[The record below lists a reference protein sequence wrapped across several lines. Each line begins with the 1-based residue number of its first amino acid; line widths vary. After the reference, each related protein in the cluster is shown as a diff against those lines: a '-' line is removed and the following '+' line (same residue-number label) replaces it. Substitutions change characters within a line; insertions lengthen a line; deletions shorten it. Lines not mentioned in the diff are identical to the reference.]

1 MTRPLVL
8 VFTVISFAITFI
20 FKADVDAQGG
30 AYATGVLVL
39 MTSASLAA
47 TLSARR
53 QKQRF
58 ALWGFAIVTLVF
70 VYTTFANV
78 VERPDG
84 VRIAAFFI
92 AAILVVSISSR
103 VRRSFQLRARSVVLD
118 EAAYEML
125 RIDAGGHGE
134 INLIAH
140 ENHGGSQEDYDKKA
154 RAERRYGRIPAGT
167 PTIFLEV
174 HLEDSSDFEEDLVVR
189 GRTSFGHRVL
199 EVSSSSIPNAIA
211 AVMLAIRDEIGVVA
225 DQRGRPTYAPDLAQ
239 WIGVIGKRL
248 IARDGALGIFHAA
261 NAEPASWAD
270 FAEAIFDG
278 AARRGARVPETL
290 RRITTADYPTPA
302 ARPANSV
309 LSTSRLE
316 TEYDLTLRSWRPA
329 LADCL
334 DQLIGPDPHSGK
346 EELQ

>member
-1 MTRPLVL
+1 MPTQVHPRILVIGQTGQL
-8 VFTVISFAITFI
+8 AQALTQVDFGARAKVHFAPRSELDLAQPDTIGPVIEKAAPHLIINAAAYTAVDRAQSEVDLAFAINR
-20 FKADVDAQGG
+20 DAVGAMAQAAAHIDAAMIHVSTDYVFDGSRTA
-30 AYATGVLVL
+30 AYAEDDAEAPQSVYGQSKLEGERALRGQLLRHVILRTSWVFSSTG
-39 MTSASLAA
+39 SN
-47 TLSARR
+47 
-53 QKQRF
+53 
-58 ALWGFAIVTLVF
+58 F
-70 VYTTFANV
+70 VKT
-78 VERPDG
+78 
-84 VRIAAFFI
+84 
-92 AAILVVSISSR
+92 
-103 VRRSFQLRARSVVLD
+103 
-118 EAAYEML
+118 ML
-125 RIDAGGHGE
+125 RLGA
-134 INLIAH
+134 
-140 ENHGGSQEDYDKKA
+140 Q
-154 RAERRYGRIPAGT
+154 RA
-167 PTIFLEV
+167 
-174 HLEDSSDFEEDLVVR
+174 
-189 GRTSFGHRVL
+189 
-199 EVSSSSIPNAIA
+199 
-211 AVMLAIRDEIGVVA
+211 EIGVVA

-316 TEYDLTLRSWRPA
+316 TEYNLTLRSWRPA

-346 EELQ
+346 DELQ